1 MVIFNERLGA
11 KSIQYKI
18 ETKTHNH
25 LITNLPNSRAI
36 ETAVVPSRF
45 WVCFVFKQ
53 FFHSLTTLFS
63 YSML

>member
-18 ETKTHNH
+18 ETKTYNH